1 MARRKH
7 AMLPVE
13 LKARVL
19 YCTEPPYVRNGL
31 TDADLR
37 AMNQEQARMAA
48 NFGGS
53 RPSSTGTARK

>member
-1 MARRKH
+1 
-7 AMLPVE
+7 MLPVE

-48 NFGGS
+48 NVGGS